1 MVGTVLMCVCACVEF
16 VKCNKVC
23 VLTGRSLCQNELVDD
38 TLPYSSLKCW
48 YVMSL
53 YMFCVFFFHVLGG
66 CLCYQHY
73 IKLQEGIQRYYY
85 DLSIFISERT
95 TRVIYFTIDGEL
107 FKLVYSLYG

>member
-38 TLPYSSLKCW
+38 TSPYSSLKCW
-48 YVMSL
+48 DMLCLFTCFVYS
-53 YMFCVFFFHVLGG
+53 FFMCG
-66 CLCYQHY
+66 CLCYYHY
-73 IKLQEGIQRYYY
+73 IKLQEGIHGYYY

-107 FKLVYSLYG
+107 FKLVYS

>member
-73 IKLQEGIQRYYY
+73 IKIQADIHGYYY

-107 FKLVYSLYG
+107 FKLVYS

>member
-1 MVGTVLMCVCACVEF
+1 MACIIFIIKFAINSLFFSVLRDIIQMVGTLLMCVCACVEF

-23 VLTGRSLCQNELVDD
+23 VVTDRSLCQNDLADD

-66 CLCYQHY
+66 CLCY
-73 IKLQEGIQRYYY
+73 
-85 DLSIFISERT
+85 
-95 TRVIYFTIDGEL
+95 
-107 FKLVYSLYG
+107 